1 MSRSKHNSFWPY
13 QWFQILQ
20 GFRLKF
26 FWFLRHPNRLHV
38 FSVYVYVDYISWV
51 WNAHEHAN
59 ITNRL
64 LSPDVSKKHL
74 SLEKTPYFSLS
85 VNAKKLLT
93 THFTPLQLY
102 FSTYQQTTWP
112 LTKLSFWVHKST
124 YFDGVFRVGR
134 HEIKCNLHLQ
144 WG

>member
-1 MSRSKHNSFWPY
+1 MLMNMLTLQTGFCLRTSASHCDWQSYIDISHSKYNSFWPY
-13 QWFQILQ
+13 GWFQILFKS
-20 GFRLKF
+20 FRQIYLT
-26 FWFLRHPNRLHV
+26 FLSHPNRLHV

-64 LSPDVSKKHL
+64 LSWDVSKKHL

-85 VNAKKLLT
+85 VNAKKLLA

-102 FSTYQQTTWP
+102 FSTYQQTT
-112 LTKLSFWVHKST
+112 
-124 YFDGVFRVGR
+124 
-134 HEIKCNLHLQ
+134 
-144 WG
+144 